1 MSTFERDAL
10 FAKSIVFIKR
20 ALAHRD
26 GNHPDEFQLWAALAL
41 ELLGKSALS
50 AIHPAL
56 IADPQKADS
65 LFAACGR
72 PISTTEKTITGKT
85 VFARLKHLDKKF
97 DQETEDFCN
106 AIAMRRN
113 EELHSGKAPF
123 AAFLPDAWLP
133 KYWETCSVILA
144 MQNSSLKEWIGPDE
158 AAGADSI
165 VSMAITALEHAVSA
179 RIVAAKENF
188 TKKYSG
194 DTLEALRVIP
204 WPFGRPSLGGQFEQD
219 EQCPA
224 CGLTARLGFD
234 QVAEELLDQPYEE
247 LLDQPYTEDD
257 EPGPWLERVKVSYA
271 ADEFACSA
279 CGLRLKGRNELA
291 AADLPLDTEMEE
303 ERKPEWES
311 GYGNC

>member
-1 MSTFERDAL
+1 MATFERDAL

-26 GNHPDEFQLWAALAL
+26 GNRPDEFPLWAALAL
-41 ELLGKSALS
+41 ELLGKSALA

-56 IADPQKADS
+56 IADPEKADS

-85 VFARLKHLDKKF
+85 VFARLRHLDKKF
-97 DQETEDFCN
+97 DKKTEEYCN

-144 MQNSSLKEWIGPDE
+144 MQDSSLQEWIGADE
-158 AAGADSI
+158 AAGADLI
-165 VSMAITALEHAVSA
+165 VSKAITVLEHAVSA
-179 RIVAAKENF
+179 RIVAAKESFAN
-188 TKKYSG
+188 KHSR
-194 DTLEALRVIP
+194 DTLEALRAIP
-204 WPFGRPSLGGQFEQD
+204 WPFGRPTLGGQLEQD

-234 QVAEELLDQPYEE
+234 QVAEELLEQTYMEDNE
-247 LLDQPYTEDD
+247 LGAWLD
-257 EPGPWLERVKVSYA
+257 LVKVTYA

-279 CGLRLKGRNELA
+279 CGLRLEGRDELT
-291 AADLPLDTEMEE
+291 AADLPLDIEMEE
-303 ERKPEWES
+303 EREPEWES
-311 GYGNC
+311 DYGNC

>member
-1 MSTFERDAL
+1 MATFERDAL

-26 GNHPDEFQLWAALAL
+26 GNRQDEFQLWAALAL
-41 ELLGKSALS
+41 ELLGKSALA

-56 IADPQKADS
+56 IADPQNADS
-65 LFAACGR
+65 MFAACGHR
-72 PISTTEKTITGKT
+72 ISTTEKTITGKT

-97 DQETEDFCN
+97 DKKTEEFCN

-158 AAGADSI
+158 AAGADLI
-165 VSMAITALEHAVSA
+165 VSKAITALEHAVSA
-179 RIVAAKENF
+179 RIGAAKKSF
-188 TKKYSG
+188 ATKYSR
-194 DTLEALRVIP
+194 DTLEALRAIP
-204 WPFGRPSLGGQFEQD
+204 RPFWRPTVGGQLERD

-224 CGLTARLGFD
+224 CGVTALLRFNRVG
-234 QVAEELLDQPYEE
+234 EELLEQTYAENG
-247 LLDQPYTEDD
+247 
-257 EPGPWLERVKVSYA
+257 EPEPWLEHVEVSYA

-279 CGLRLKGRNELA
+279 CGLRLEGQKELA
-291 AADLPLDTEMEE
+291 AADLPLGIEREE
-303 ERKPEWES
+303 EREPEWES
-311 GYGNC
+311 DYGNC

>member
-1 MSTFERDAL
+1 MATFERDAL

-41 ELLGKSALS
+41 ELLGKFALA

-56 IADPQKADS
+56 IADPHNAAS

-85 VFARLKHLDKKF
+85 VFARLRHLDKKF
-97 DQETEDFCN
+97 DDKTEKFCN

-144 MQNSSLKEWIGPDE
+144 IQNSSLKEWIGPDE
-158 AAGADSI
+158 AAGADLI
-165 VSMAITALEHAVSA
+165 VSKAITALEHAVSA
-179 RIVAAKENF
+179 RIVAAKESF
-188 TKKYSG
+188 GKKHSR
-194 DTLEALRVIP
+194 DTLEALRAIP
-204 WPFGRPSLGGQFEQD
+204 WPFGRPTLGNQLEQD

-234 QVAEELLDQPYEE
+234 QVAEELLEQT
-247 LLDQPYTEDD
+247 YTEDD
-257 EPGPWLERVKVSYA
+257 ESGPWFELVKVSYA

-279 CGLRLKGRNELA
+279 CGLRLKGRDELA

-303 ERKPEWES
+303 EREPEWES
-311 GYGNC
+311 DYGNC